1 MVSREDYLLKEVEHF
16 APYSKFDQSA
26 PRDERLSQQVDAVI
40 RDYRRMGYDAPAISS
55 MSQEIEDIASAR
67 VSEHDKQLQ
76 LVEGIKE
83 QFAYPDEVGPFSY
96 PDEEL
101 GPDAALMKT
110 WVSEHINEIRQ
121 TETHHPYFSSL
132 ADLVDHTEFQRS
144 EDYALPADRFAHYMK
159 DTIGEEAFNELERNT
174 QGIITTINKMSHIAD
189 QVEDF
194 DLRARMSIEI
204 GELRGQIAEVR
215 PYDTE
220 LQPYT
225 AQDLNYTNEFA
236 PFHFDREAGRL
247 GENWKGVK
255 AEIVE
260 RAEATGIDPDKF
272 LERFQPSH
280 LTQNFTVSQGTTAEW
295 KAEDYL
301 GAEIYFASEG
311 NRNANELGVRAVDEL
326 HEFASARITQISKDL
341 VQERGG
347 HFAILSHEN
356 VEHSL

>member
-16 APYSKFDQSA
+16 APYSRFDLSA

-40 RDYRRMGYDAPAISS
+40 KDYQRMGYDTPAISS
-55 MSQEIEDIASAR
+55 MSLEIEELAAER
-67 VSEHDKQLQ
+67 VSEHDKQAQ
-76 LVEGIKE
+76 LVEAIKE
-83 QFAYPDEVGPFSY
+83 QFAYPDE
-96 PDEEL
+96 EL
-101 GPDAALMKT
+101 GPDTGAMKI
-110 WVSEHINEIRQ
+110 WVSEHINEIKQ

-132 ADLVDHTEFQRS
+132 ADLVDHTEFQKS

-215 PYDTE
+215 PYDAE

-225 AQDLNYTNEFA
+225 VKDYNYINDFA
-236 PFHFDREAGRL
+236 PYHFDTEAGRV
-247 GENWKGVK
+247 GEDWKGVK

-272 LERFQPSH
+272 LERFQAFH
-280 LTQNFTVSQGTTAEW
+280 LSQNSTVSLGTTAEW
-295 KAEDYL
+295 KAEDYSE
-301 GAEIYFASEG
+301 AQVYFASEG
-311 NRNANELGVRAVDEL
+311 SRNADELGVRAVDEL
-326 HEFASARITQISKDL
+326 HEFASAKITQMSKDL
-341 VQERGG
+341 VEDRGG
-347 HFAILSHEN
+347 HFAYLLHEN
-356 VEHSL
+356 AEHSL